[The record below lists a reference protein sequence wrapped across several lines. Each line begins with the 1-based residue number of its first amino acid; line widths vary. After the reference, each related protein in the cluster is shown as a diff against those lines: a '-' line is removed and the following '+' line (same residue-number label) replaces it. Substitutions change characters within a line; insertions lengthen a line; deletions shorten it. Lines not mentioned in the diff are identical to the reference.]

1 MGHNFKPIGLVKL
14 HWLANEILA
23 THSSGWANC
32 LTFYLFAS
40 KSLIFTIEIALNY
53 LEKYQT

>member
-1 MGHNFKPIGLVKL
+1 MGPQFLLKPIGLVKL

-23 THSSGWANC
+23 THSNGWANC

-40 KSLIFTIEIALNY
+40 KSLMFTIGVALS
-53 LEKYQT
+53 QFA